1 MSKSKKYELYTP
13 NKLSKMSES
22 SIRKEYS
29 KLRSVANK
37 RLQRLQAKGINMAA
51 MSGYR
56 FPTISNILESSRATV
71 ASELADVSRFLRDYR
86 STVRGEQRF
95 LTNFQES
102 LTSMGYGDLVQ
113 TNEDI
118 YNTIH
123 FLEDV
128 REEYSDKLLPSGD
141 ALDALAEAERLNMPY
156 DMLLNN
162 IDLMVANMDKLERVQ
177 PTKGGRTFSK
187 SRMNALIRKWS

>member
-1 MSKSKKYELYTP
+1 MSKSRKYELYTP

-22 SIRKEYS
+22 AIRKEYS

-37 RLQRLQAKGINMAA
+37 RLQRLQAKGINMTA

-56 FPTISNILESSRATV
+56 FPTISDILESSRATV
-71 ASELADVSRFLRDYR
+71 ASELADVSRFLRDQR
-86 STVRGEQRF
+86 STVKGEQR
-95 LTNFQES
+95 LLSNFQES

-118 YNTIH
+118 YRTIR

-128 REEYSDKLLPSGD
+128 REDYSDKLLPSGD
-141 ALDALAEAERLNMPY
+141 ALDALTEAQRLNMPY

-187 SRMNALIRKWS
+187 SRMNALIRKWL